1 MRSGPGFFG
10 KTWLLLGRRAG
21 RPESETVAKAATQT
35 PRSLRQSRQATAA
48 DAQGAETAETV
59 TRNDPQGR
67 PRAPACETVANARPA
82 MTSRLSGL
90 EKSLLE

>member
-1 MRSGPGFFG
+1 MKLGPGFFC
-10 KTWLLLGRRAG
+10 KTWLLLSRRAG
-21 RPESETVAKAATQT
+21 RPESETVAKADAQT
-35 PRSLRQSRQATAA
+35 PRSLRQSQQATAA
-48 DAQGAETAETV
+48 DAQDAETV